1 MATMKDVAERAGVSV
16 ATVSYCIN
24 NTKSVKSSTRARIME
39 AIEALNYIPNDSART
54 LRGEGAR
61 EFGVVFPDI
70 DDLSHSEIL
79 KGIISAAED
88 SDYSLQIAFSNNNP
102 KLERK
107 IIDRYLSKRVSGLI
121 LLTCQPEN
129 VEYFRNSIVISNTP
143 TVFIERC
150 PEKIDANF
158 LAFDNYRAL
167 LYLTG
172 KLIDAG
178 YRRIALMCGHRSYF
192 SEMECIR
199 GFTDAIEERGLSAD
213 AHQLI
218 ESDLTKEAAFRE
230 TMFHL
235 ASDPPQ
241 AVIASSALLS
251 LGIMEAF
258 NLAGVSV
265 PDRTCVITLGAD
277 CWNQSNYLPNVIHT
291 ARAAHALGQHS
302 IQLLLKNL
310 KAPKFFEKEFMLF
323 QDNILN
329 SDLAV
334 PPPQSRPAVPPAA
347 RMTFRILSPYLLTVD
362 AMQAIACEFERLHK
376 IRLEIDC
383 VSYHELFQAIA
394 AHGDTGEGDYDLYIF
409 DVSWLEYVARREIFL
424 DLTDFYQSH
433 EAVRRSLIRKNLQN
447 CCFDGRYC
455 GFPIVGGSHIL
466 FYRRDLFDNPFIRRQ
481 FEAMYNTPLQVPRT
495 WTEFNAI
502 ARFFTREYNPYSPT
516 AYGTTVIG
524 SIHEECA
531 LELLIRLWSYGGDLF
546 DENGRP
552 FLNSPQSIKGFQSLM
567 ESCQYSPKDISKMTI
582 DESFEAFGSGQTA
595 MLLSFTESANIIRS
609 HVEGN
614 IISRIDYAML
624 PGKTPVN
631 VGWNIG
637 ISKQSPKQDLA
648 KEFLIW
654 LCQESTSYYMT
665 TLNGQSVV
673 TYPHQN
679 HELRKLFP
687 WLDLVA
693 QGQMCSRNRRYPI
706 VGRNRFIAPAETE
719 TILFRLFHKVLNGEM
734 TVWEAAEEGQNALI
748 RLTQ

>member
-1 MATMKDVAERAGVSV
+1 MATMKDIAKRAGVSV

-24 NTKSVKSSTRARIME
+24 NTKSVKSSTRDRIME
-39 AIEALNYIPNDSART
+39 AIEELNYIPNDSART
-54 LRGEGAR
+54 LRGEGTQ

-107 IIDRYLSKRVSGLI
+107 IIDRFLSKRVAGLVVI
-121 LLTCQPEN
+121 TCQPEN
-129 VEYFRNSIVISNTP
+129 TEYFRNSIVISNMP
-143 TVFIERC
+143 TVFIERS
-150 PEKIDANF
+150 PEKVDANF

-178 YRRIALMCGHRSYF
+178 YRRIALMTGRRSYF

-199 GFTDAIEERGLSAD
+199 GFTDAIEERGLSMD

-218 ESDLTKEAAFRE
+218 ETDLSKEAAFRE
-230 TMFHL
+230 AMFHL
-235 ASDPPQ
+235 VDDPPQ
-241 AVIASSALLS
+241 AVIASSELLS

-258 NLAGVSV
+258 NLAGVAV
-265 PDRTCVITLGAD
+265 PNRSCVITLGVD
-277 CWNQSNYLPNVIHT
+277 CWNQTNYLPNVIHT

-302 IQLLLKNL
+302 VQLLLKNL
-310 KAPKFFEKEFMLF
+310 KTPKFFEKEFMLF

-329 SDLAV
+329 SEL
-334 PPPQSRPAVPPAA
+334 RVPPAPPLTA
-347 RMTFRILSPYLLTVD
+347 PPSAQKTLRILSPFLPTID
-362 AMQAIACEFERLHK
+362 AMKAVACEFERRHN

-383 VSYHELFQAIA
+383 VSYYDLFNAIA

-409 DVSWLEYVARREIFL
+409 DVSWLEYVARRDIFL
-424 DLTDFYQSH
+424 DLTDFYKTH
-433 EAVRRSLIRKNLQN
+433 EAVRHSLVQKNLQN
-447 CCFDGRYC
+447 CCFEGRYC
-455 GFPIVGGSHIL
+455 GFPIAGDSHIL

-481 FEAMYNTPLQVPRT
+481 FEAMYNAPLQVPRT
-495 WTEFNAI
+495 WTEFNAV
-502 ARFFTREYNPYSPT
+502 ARFFTREFNPYSPT
-516 AYGTTVIG
+516 NYGTTVIG

-552 FLNSPQSIKGFQSLM
+552 SFNSPQCIKGFQSLI
-567 ESCQYSPKDISKMTI
+567 ESCQYSKKDISKMTI
-582 DESFEAFGSGQTA
+582 EESFAAFGTGQTA
-595 MLLSFTESANIIRS
+595 MLLSFPIYTIMIQRNVES
-609 HVEGN
+609 N

-637 ISKQSPKQDLA
+637 VSKRTPHQDLV
-648 KEFLIW
+648 KEFLVW
-654 LCQESTSYYMT
+654 LCKESTSCYMT
-665 TLNGQSVV
+665 TLDGQSVV
-673 TYPHQN
+673 TYPHHN

-687 WLDLVA
+687 WLTLTA
-693 QGQMCSRNRRYPI
+693 ESQMHARNRRYPI
-706 VGRNRFIAPAETE
+706 VGNGRFITPAETE
-719 TILFRLFHKVLNGEM
+719 MILFRLFHKVLNGEM
-734 TVWEAAEEGQNALI
+734 SVWEAVEEGQNALI
-748 RLTQ
+748 RLIQ